1 MKHFLIGYAGN
12 PGIRMMTEQDA
23 RSLSH
28 INLAFGVIR
37 NGLLDTSKLTVWE
50 DLRQIRAWNPDIR
63 IVLSVGGWAA
73 GGFSE
78 MASTPRGISAFAD
91 SCRQAMDRHGLDG
104 IDIDWEYPCS
114 SAAGI
119 ASNPADKANFTALM
133 RALRGV
139 AGDRIVSIAA
149 GAGPYFTRNT
159 EMDKVAAVCDYIQLM
174 TYDMRGGTGRQ
185 AGHHTGLDA
194 SRGDEDGMT
203 VRRAAALFH
212 KAGVPRD
219 KIVIGAAFY
228 SRKWDNV
235 PDINRGLLQ
244 QAGSVGNYGPGY
256 DRLLEEFIDKN
267 GWVSHWDEDAKAP
280 FLFNG
285 RSFISYDDPRS
296 VTLKCRY
303 LKQEGLRGIMYWEHS
318 SDSTRALLNA
328 MAAELGR
335 G

>member
-12 PGIRMMTEQDA
+12 AGIRMMTAQDA

-37 NGLLDTSKLTVWE
+37 DGLLDTSRLTVW
-50 DLRQIRAWNPDIR
+50 DSLHQLRGWNPDIR
-63 IVLSVGGWAA
+63 IVLSVGGWTA

-78 MASTPRGISAFAD
+78 MAATPRGISAFAD
-91 SCRQAMDRHGLDG
+91 SCGKAMDLYGLDG

-119 ASNPADKANFTALM
+119 ASNPADKVNFTALM

-159 EMDKVAAVCDYIQLM
+159 EMDKVAAACDYVQLM
-174 TYDMRGGTGRQ
+174 TYDMRGGFDRQ

-194 SRGDEDGMT
+194 SLGDEDGMT
-203 VRRAAALFH
+203 VRRAVELFH

-228 SRKWDNV
+228 SRKWDGV
-235 PDINRGLLQ
+235 PDVSRGLLQ
-244 QAGSVGNYGPGY
+244 PAESVGNYGPGY
-256 DRLLEEFIDKN
+256 DKLLAEYIDKN

-296 VTLKCRY
+296 VALKCRY
-303 LKQEGLRGIMYWEHS
+303 LKQEGLRGIMYWEHA
-318 SDSTRALLNA
+318 SDSTHTLLGA